1 MVGND
6 IARFLGH
13 YHETVVFRT
22 EYLSLLLEICLYQ
35 FLPTYILPYVVIRS
49 SYSPLKYLTNLC

>member
-22 EYLSLLLEICLYQ
+22 EYLSLLLEIHLYQ
-35 FLPTYILPYVVIRS
+35 FLPTFILPYVVNTFQLFPFKIF
-49 SYSPLKYLTNLC
+49 N